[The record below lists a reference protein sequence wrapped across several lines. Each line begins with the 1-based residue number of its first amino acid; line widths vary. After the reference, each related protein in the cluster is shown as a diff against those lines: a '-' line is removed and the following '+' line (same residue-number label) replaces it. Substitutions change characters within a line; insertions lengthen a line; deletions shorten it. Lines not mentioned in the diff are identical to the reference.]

1 MLSSRSVISISP
13 PSSGSR
19 RLRLGVITRRA
30 RSDGR
35 DLSWDPEGLFGRTE
49 TGHIARR
56 QMQKMMETNKEFA
69 AKVDEVRI
77 LIQRLLHL
85 FPGQDGVPKRGPRS
99 TRSKGFFLNK
109 LSVLSGED

>member
-1 MLSSRSVISISP
+1 MLSTRSVLSFSP

-19 RLRLGVITRRA
+19 RLRGGVISRRA
-30 RSDGR
+30 QSDGR

-69 AKVDEVRI
+69 AKVDEVSF
-77 LIQRLLHL
+77 L
-85 FPGQDGVPKRGPRS
+85 FD
-99 TRSKGFFLNK
+99 
-109 LSVLSGED
+109 LSFISFQARTEFQKEAIARREVRVFPE